1 MLFSGIFLL
10 EIIFKI
16 SPITMINSTTTYLL
30 LFCFFCVIT
39 DSVFAQNDNQA
50 ALSITSQ
57 PATTV
62 VPKNGTA
69 SLSCT
74 ATKGDAEISYQWYL
88 HTDESDT
95 KIEEATENTYT
106 TEPFSEKEIKYYYCE
121 ASCGNESLAS
131 VGV

>member
-16 SPITMINSTTTYLL
+16 FPTTMINSTTTYLL

-62 VPKNGTA
+62 VAKNGTA
-69 SLSCT
+69 TLSCT
-74 ATKGDAEISYQWYL
+74 AAKGDAEISYQW
-88 HTDESDT
+88 
-95 KIEEATENTYT
+95 
-106 TEPFSEKEIKYYYCE
+106 
-121 ASCGNESLAS
+121 
-131 VGV
+131 